1 MLNGWIKLVI
11 TVDLR
16 DAMGDRLFLT
26 GGFRRDGV
34 LFDVGQA
41 TALK

>member
-1 MLNGWIKLVI
+1 MLNLLKIVI
-11 TVDLR
+11 SIDLR